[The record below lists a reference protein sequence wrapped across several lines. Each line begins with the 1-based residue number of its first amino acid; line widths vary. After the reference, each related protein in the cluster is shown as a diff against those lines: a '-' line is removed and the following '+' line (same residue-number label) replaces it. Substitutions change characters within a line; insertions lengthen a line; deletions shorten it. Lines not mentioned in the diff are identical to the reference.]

1 MNLPSTPRCHPV
13 DPRAS
18 LPPWNPHTLLI
29 VCDNNV
35 RRRKATAPAAQA
47 TSEEPELPTMDPD
60 VGPDEAEEPE
70 EGLEDEEDEE
80 DLVHAED
87 DEDGSVQ
94 EAEEELQQVQEPSAG
109 VVARGRGRGRWRGRG
124 QAAAVPVAAEGAAER
139 LPSKYKWVD
148 TWTTTSSLRVQ
159 S

>member
-1 MNLPSTPRCHPV
+1 
-13 DPRAS
+13 
-18 LPPWNPHTLLI
+18 
-29 VCDNNV
+29 
-35 RRRKATAPAAQA
+35 
-47 TSEEPELPTMDPD
+47 MDPD

-109 VVARGRGRGRWRGRG
+109 VVARGWGRGRGRGCG

-159 S
+159 SGLAQQHPAWPPRSTTSRPTATPATG